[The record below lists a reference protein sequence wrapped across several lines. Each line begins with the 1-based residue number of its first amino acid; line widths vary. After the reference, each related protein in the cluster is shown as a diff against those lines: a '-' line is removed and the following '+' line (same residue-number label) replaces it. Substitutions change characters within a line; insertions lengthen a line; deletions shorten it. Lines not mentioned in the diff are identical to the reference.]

1 MENERTATTNKDS
14 SSMQVGVYN
23 QRLTTISSYAPG
35 NILKINFCCF
45 SIFKNVNYSSDTR
58 F

>member
-1 MENERTATTNKDS
+1 MENERTPTTHKDS

-23 QRLTTISSYAPG
+23 QRLTTISTYAPG
-35 NILKINFCCF
+35 NILKIKFCCF
-45 SIFKNVNYSSDTR
+45 CIFKNVNYSSDFR